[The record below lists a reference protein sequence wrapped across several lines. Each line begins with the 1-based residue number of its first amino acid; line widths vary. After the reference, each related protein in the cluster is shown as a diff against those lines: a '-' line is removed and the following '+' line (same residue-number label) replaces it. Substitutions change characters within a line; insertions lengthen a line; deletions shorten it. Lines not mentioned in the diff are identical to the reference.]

1 MKAFASPIDT
11 FFMYC
16 YCISDLAN
24 ANWLF
29 CEFNLL
35 LANAIR
41 YWRMQFAFGECNS
54 PLLDNFQIFFFNPT
68 DIAVRNLNF
77 HPTVQFAFYSHFRAF
92 MQ

>member
-16 YCISDLAN
+16 YCIGDLAN

-41 YWRMQFAFGECNS
+41 YWRMRFVIGECDS
-54 PLLDNFQIFFFNPT
+54 LLANAI
-68 DIAVRNLNF
+68 R
-77 HPTVQFAFYSHFRAF
+77 HY
-92 MQ
+92 